1 MKRFVK
7 VALWIVAL
15 LVVAGGGFYF
25 IRERAE
31 GALSAALLGQ
41 VRQVEATRGSLEA
54 VARVVGTLQPLQRAD
69 VVARV
74 SGIVHE
80 LPVREGD
87 LVEEGQLLLALDPRD
102 LDLDLQR
109 AQATLRAARAEL
121 QQLEEGPTPVQ
132 VLQARNDVA
141 AAEAEVARLESEVTS
156 ARRLVREGALSPLEA
171 QQKENALAAA
181 ERTLHLAREHLAQ
194 LERGATPHELER
206 ARAQVAQ
213 AEVGVAQAE
222 ESLRRARILAPMDG
236 AVLALN
242 TRLGQPVEAGLV
254 VASLGRTDRLE
265 VVAPVN
271 EMDVAS
277 IRIGQPV
284 RIRVDAVG
292 KQDFEGV
299 VTAVAPQGARNQN
312 VATFDVTVALENPDQ
327 RLRPGM
333 TATAEIVLE
342 QRHDVVRIPLEAV
355 IKDDTGHDAVVALR
369 EGTVEVVPVTL
380 GMQSDREAEVEE
392 GLSGGETLVIL
403 PAGLTPDRYAAL
415 IQAGQESTA
424 RAQES
429 GVSP

>member
-7 VALWIVAL
+7 VALWIVIL
-15 LVVAGGGFYF
+15 LVAAAGGFHFLRG
-25 IRERAE
+25 RAA
-31 GALSAALLGQ
+31 GALDAALLGQ
-41 VRQVEATRGSLEA
+41 VRQVEATRGSLET
-54 VARVVGTLQPLQRAD
+54 VARVVGTLQAQQRAD

-74 SGIVHE
+74 SGIVRE

-102 LDLDLQR
+102 LELNLQR
-109 AQATLRAARAEL
+109 ALATLRAARAEL

-141 AAEAEVARLESEVTS
+141 AAEAEVARLEAEVTS
-156 ARRLVREGALSPLEA
+156 ARRLVREGALSSLEVR
-171 QQKENALAAA
+171 QKENALAAA
-181 ERTLHLAREHLAQ
+181 ERTLRLAREHLAQ

-236 AVLALN
+236 TVLALN

-271 EMDVAS
+271 EMDVAG

-284 RIRVDAVG
+284 RIWVDAVG
-292 KQDFEGV
+292 RQSFDGM
-299 VTAVAPQGARNQN
+299 VTAVAPQGDRNQN
-312 VATFDVTVALENPDQ
+312 VATFDVTVALENPDL

-342 QRHDVVRIPLEAV
+342 ERHDVVRIPLEAV
-355 IKDDTGHDAVVALR
+355 TKDEAGQDAVVALR
-369 EGTVEVVPVTL
+369 GENVEVVPVTL
-380 GMQSDREAEVEE
+380 GLRSDREAEVQE
-392 GLSGGETLVIL
+392 GLAGGETLVIL
-403 PAGLTPDRYAAL
+403 PAGLTPDRYQAL
-415 IQAGQESTA
+415 IQERRAPAA
-424 RAQES
+424 RAREG
-429 GVSP
+429 GVTP